1 MMHVATRN
9 TLQSRLL
16 LLPLLS
22 LPMTLATAANTLET
36 VQVTAKRPAG
46 GSGVGGFG
54 FGGGSGVHL
63 SESQMDNGGGG
74 GAIPTETAKEQPTDD
89 KEKDCNGRKGNP
101 VVLYSGNKVEP
112 ELDFASQGE
121 MGLFLQRNYNHYW
134 SATGLFGNHWLSNF
148 DYSLAF
154 TDANQL
160 AWVQR
165 PDGRR
170 IKYLKDPA
178 SGRWYEDKAQPIAYL
193 SANGDGTFT
202 LRNENNGTETYNAEG
217 YITRLS
223 NEQGV
228 SWTFSYA
235 DRYLQK
241 VTHSSGRSVSFGWAN
256 GQVSQVTDPAG
267 NIYRY
272 TYTPNVFGNGRGRLA
287 SSTLPGTPATTI
299 SYHYEDARF
308 PGALTGKSFDGV
320 RYSTFAYDA
329 ERRAISTEHN
339 GGIERFRFSY
349 AVRSTEPVLPPPAPT
364 RPGGVRADEERGWC
378 EQRTGGSRI
387 CYQPRSL
394 PVDSLPMESALGM
407 TAAAAPSLTRPV
419 DIDVTVTNPLG
430 RSTTYTFKDG
440 KMVSTKGDPSPNC
453 PASYKEQSY
462 DANGYPDL
470 VHDFQDNLTNF
481 DYSAQGYLL
490 KRVEAVGSSAER
502 TTLQEWDTTRNRLLK
517 TTVVGDLEVAYSYDD
532 RGNVA
537 SATER
542 NLTARGVPSQTRVT
556 RSTYTYHP
564 NGLKASIK
572 VDGPLAQDDV
582 TSVFNSQGDLT
593 SVTNALGHT
602 ISYSNYN
609 GLGLPGRIVNA
620 NGGVREL
627 TYDGRGRVVSDRTS
641 SGTGWAT
648 TAIGYTA
655 AGDIASLT
663 QPDGLTVRY
672 GYDAG
677 RRLTQEVRS
686 MGDGKWAWTRHSYNN
701 ASNRTRTE
709 VSQTDYPMDSM
720 VSGVIDEITHD
731 AQWNWFVRGWACST
745 GSAGSIQVDGYADG
759 NVYLGSTQA
768 NLASEPGVA
777 AACQASGSAYR
788 YQLPISLAQRQQL
801 GGRKFSVYGQSPQ
814 GRGQDRPLAN
824 SGVFAIPTANIVG
837 DIGGVTQDGNWNFFI
852 EGWACSVGVDASID
866 VHVYAGG
873 AAGGGTFVTSGRA
886 NLATDGNVANACQAR
901 GSAYWFKIPLDG
913 NVRSNHGGKALFVHG
928 ISPVGGPN
936 LTINRSGTFTVPA
949 VVRSAEFVSFNAYP
963 TNITNGRQSTLTI
976 QVRNTGNVVWD
987 GNTYLAWGQDQL
999 DQSRALAG
1007 PVSPGGIASFSIDV
1021 APYHDG
1027 IGIRSFAYIAQMAT
1041 SGMAWGPRPYT
1052 VIAVENADWYCP
1064 PNSTT
1069 CEAPM

>member
-1 MMHVATRN
+1 MTHVATRN

-16 LLPLLS
+16 LLPLLC
-22 LPMTLATAANTLET
+22 LPMALATAANTLET

-63 SESQMDNGGGG
+63 SESQMDNGGG

-193 SANGDGTFT
+193 SANGNGTFT
-202 LRNENNGTETYNAEG
+202 LRNENNDTETYNAEG

-287 SSTLPGTPATTI
+287 STTLPGTPATTI

-308 PGALTGKSFDGV
+308 PGALTGKSFNGV

-364 RPGGVRADEERGWC
+364 RPGGLRADEERGWC
-378 EQRTGGSRI
+378 EQRTGGTRI

-394 PVDSLPMESALGM
+394 PVGSLPMESALGM

-419 DIDVTVTNPLG
+419 DIDVTVINPLG

-502 TTLQEWDTTRNRLLK
+502 TTLQEWDTARNRLLK
-517 TTVVGDLEVAYSYDD
+517 TTVVGDLEVAYTYDD

-537 SATER
+537 SVTER

-556 RSTYTYHP
+556 RTTYTYHA
-564 NGLKASIK
+564 NGLKASVK

-641 SGTGWAT
+641 SGTVWAT

-663 QPDGLTVRY
+663 QPDGVTVRY

-788 YQLPISLAQRQQL
+788 YQLPISLAQRQQF

-873 AAGGGTFVTSGRA
+873 AAGGGTFVASGRA

-913 NVRSNHGGKALFVHG
+913 NVRSNHGGKALYVHG

-936 LTINRSGTFTVPA
+936 LTINRSGAFTVPA
-949 VVRSAEFVSFNAYP
+949 VVRSAELVSASTSAPHIFN
-963 TNITNGRQSTLTI
+963 GQSSSVTF
-976 QVRNTGNVVWD
+976 QFRNTGNVIWNPSD
-987 GNTYLAWGQDQL
+987 TYMVLRTLRTTEAIGL
-999 DQSRALAG
+999 SSPVAPSAVATFTVI
-1007 PVSPGGIASFSIDV
+1007 VSPVNTGSGVAQFGYMGQLASG
-1021 APYHDG
+1021 P
-1027 IGIRSFAYIAQMAT
+1027 T
-1041 SGMAWGPRPYT
+1041 AWGPQAQVT
-1052 VIAVENADWYCP
+1052 VRAENDKGSCNP
-1064 PNSTT
+1064 KF
-1069 CEAPM
+1069 CEEPR

>member
-1 MMHVATRN
+1 MTLLKTRMS
-9 TLQSRLL
+9 LSLALL
-16 LLPLLS
+16 LTPLS
-22 LPMTLATAANTLET
+22 LFGAGAKTPPTDLERIT
-36 VQVTAKRPAG
+36 VKPPVEDFEYPLWWSIDG
-46 GSGVGGFG
+46 GMQGGFD
-54 FGGGSGVHL
+54 GG
-63 SESQMDNGGGG
+63 MGGGG
-74 GAIPTETAKEQPTDD
+74 GSFPTETAKEQPTDD

-193 SANGDGTFT
+193 SANGDGTFA

-287 SSTLPGTPATTI
+287 STSLPGTPATTI

-378 EQRTGGSRI
+378 EQRPGGSRI

-394 PVDSLPMESALGM
+394 PVGSLPMERALGM

-419 DIDVTVTNPLG
+419 DIDVTVINPLG

-470 VHDFQDNLTNF
+470 VHDFQDNLTDF

-490 KRVEAVGSSAER
+490 KRVEAVGSSVER

-556 RSTYTYHP
+556 RSTYTYHA

-582 TSVFNSQGDLT
+582 TSVFNSQGDLI

-641 SGTGWAT
+641 SATGWAT
-648 TAIGYTA
+648 TAIGYTT

-663 QPDGLTVRY
+663 QPDGVTVRY

-709 VSQTDYPMDSM
+709 VSQTDYPMDTV

-768 NLASEPGVA
+768 NLASESGVA

-801 GGRKFSVYGQSPQ
+801 GGRKFSIYGQSPQ

-852 EGWACSVGVDASID
+852 EGWACSIGVDASID
-866 VHVYAGG
+866 VHVYAGNN
-873 AAGGGTFVTSGRA
+873 AWAGGTFVAGGRA

-901 GSAYWFKIPLDG
+901 GNAYWFKIPLDA
-913 NVRSNHGGKALFVHG
+913 NARSAHGGKALYVHG
-928 ISPVGGPN
+928 ISPWGGDH
-936 LTINRSGTFTVPA
+936 LTINRSGAFTIPA
-949 VVRSAEFVSFNAYP
+949 VVRNAELVSASASPRQIFNGGSS
-963 TNITNGRQSTLTI
+963 NLTF
-976 QVRNTGNVVWD
+976 QFRNTGNVVWNPGD
-987 GNTYLAWGQDQL
+987 TYLAFGILQL
-999 DQSRALAG
+999 NESMGLAAPVPPGAVATFTRSVG
-1007 PVSPGGIASFSIDV
+1007 PKNTGNGNVTFI
-1021 APYHDG
+1021 YK
-1027 IGIRSFAYIAQMAT
+1027 AQMA
-1041 SGMAWGPRPYT
+1041 SGGAAWGTEGRAT
-1052 VIAVENADWYCP
+1052 LSVENNKGSCGRV
-1064 PNSTT
+1064 T
-1069 CEAPM
+1069 CERPR

>member
-1 MMHVATRN
+1 MTHVATRN

-16 LLPLLS
+16 LLPLLC
-22 LPMTLATAANTLET
+22 LPMALATAANTLET

-63 SESQMDNGGGG
+63 SESQMDNGGG

-193 SANGDGTFT
+193 SANGNGTFT

-287 SSTLPGTPATTI
+287 STTLPGTPATTI

-308 PGALTGKSFDGV
+308 PGALTGKSFNGV

-364 RPGGVRADEERGWC
+364 RPGGLRADEERGWC
-378 EQRTGGSRI
+378 EQRTGGTRI

-394 PVDSLPMESALGM
+394 PVGSLPMESALGM

-419 DIDVTVTNPLG
+419 DIDVTVINPLG

-502 TTLQEWDTTRNRLLK
+502 TTLQEWDTARNRLLK
-517 TTVVGDLEVAYSYDD
+517 TTVVGDLEVAYTYDD

-537 SATER
+537 SVTER
-542 NLTARGVPSQTRVT
+542 NLTARGVLSQTRVT
-556 RSTYTYHP
+556 RTTYTYHA
-564 NGLKASIK
+564 NGLKASVK

-663 QPDGLTVRY
+663 QPDGVTVRY

-788 YQLPISLAQRQQL
+788 YQLPISLAQRQQF

-873 AAGGGTFVTSGRA
+873 AAGGGTFVASGRA

-913 NVRSNHGGKALFVHG
+913 NVRSNHGGKALYVHG

-936 LTINRSGTFTVPA
+936 LTINRSGAFTVPA
-949 VVRSAEFVSFNAYP
+949 VVRSAELVSASTSAPHIFN
-963 TNITNGRQSTLTI
+963 GQSSSVTF
-976 QVRNTGNVVWD
+976 QFRNTGNVIWNPSD
-987 GNTYLAWGQDQL
+987 TYMVLRTLRTTEAIGL
-999 DQSRALAG
+999 SSPVAPSAVATFTVI
-1007 PVSPGGIASFSIDV
+1007 VSPVNTGSGVAQFGYMGQLASG
-1021 APYHDG
+1021 P
-1027 IGIRSFAYIAQMAT
+1027 T
-1041 SGMAWGPRPYT
+1041 AWGPQAQVT
-1052 VIAVENADWYCP
+1052 VRAENDKGSCNP
-1064 PNSTT
+1064 KF
-1069 CEAPM
+1069 CEEPR

>member
-1 MMHVATRN
+1 MTHVATRN

-16 LLPLLS
+16 LLPLLC
-22 LPMTLATAANTLET
+22 LPMALATAANTLET

-63 SESQMDNGGGG
+63 SESQMDNGGG

-193 SANGDGTFT
+193 SANGNGTFT

-223 NEQGV
+223 NEQDV

-287 SSTLPGTPATTI
+287 STTLPGTPATTI

-308 PGALTGKSFDGV
+308 PGALTGKSFNGV

-364 RPGGVRADEERGWC
+364 RPGGLRADEERGWC
-378 EQRTGGSRI
+378 EQRTGGTRI

-394 PVDSLPMESALGM
+394 PVGSLPMESALGM

-419 DIDVTVTNPLG
+419 DIDVTVINPLG

-470 VHDFQDNLTNF
+470 VHDFQDNLTNL

-502 TTLQEWDTTRNRLLK
+502 TTLQEWDTARNRLLK
-517 TTVVGDLEVAYSYDD
+517 TTVVGDLEVAYTYDD

-537 SATER
+537 SVTER
-542 NLTARGVPSQTRVT
+542 NLTARGVLSQTRVT
-556 RSTYTYHP
+556 RTTYTYHA
-564 NGLKASIK
+564 NGLKASVK

-663 QPDGLTVRY
+663 QPDGVTVRY

-788 YQLPISLAQRQQL
+788 YQLPISLAQRQQF

-873 AAGGGTFVTSGRA
+873 AAGGGTFVASGRA

-913 NVRSNHGGKALFVHG
+913 NVRSNHGGKALYVHG

-936 LTINRSGTFTVPA
+936 LTINRSGAFTVPA
-949 VVRSAEFVSFNAYP
+949 VVRSAELVSASTSAPHIFN
-963 TNITNGRQSTLTI
+963 GQSSSVTF
-976 QVRNTGNVVWD
+976 QFRNTGNVIWNPSD
-987 GNTYLAWGQDQL
+987 TYMVLRTLRTTEAIGL
-999 DQSRALAG
+999 SSPVAPSAVATFTVI
-1007 PVSPGGIASFSIDV
+1007 VSPVNTGSGVAQFGYMGQLASG
-1021 APYHDG
+1021 P
-1027 IGIRSFAYIAQMAT
+1027 T
-1041 SGMAWGPRPYT
+1041 AWGPQAQVT
-1052 VIAVENADWYCP
+1052 VRAENDKGSCNP
-1064 PNSTT
+1064 KF
-1069 CEAPM
+1069 CEEPR

>member
-1 MMHVATRN
+1 MTLLKTRMS
-9 TLQSRLL
+9 LCLALL
-16 LLPLLS
+16 LTPLS
-22 LPMTLATAANTLET
+22 LFGAGAKTPPTDLERIT
-36 VQVTAKRPAG
+36 VKPPVEDFEYPLWWSIDG
-46 GSGVGGFG
+46 GMQGGFD
-54 FGGGSGVHL
+54 GG
-63 SESQMDNGGGG
+63 MGGGG
-74 GAIPTETAKEQPTDD
+74 GSFPTETAKEQPTDD

-193 SANGDGTFT
+193 SANGDGTFA

-287 SSTLPGTPATTI
+287 STSLPGTPATTI

-378 EQRTGGSRI
+378 EQRPGGSRI

-394 PVDSLPMESALGM
+394 PVGSLPMERALGM

-419 DIDVTVTNPLG
+419 DIDVTVINPLG

-470 VHDFQDNLTNF
+470 VHDFQDNLTDF

-490 KRVEAVGSSAER
+490 KRVEAVGSSVER

-556 RSTYTYHP
+556 RSTYTYHA

-582 TSVFNSQGDLT
+582 TSVFNSQGDLI

-641 SGTGWAT
+641 SATGWAT
-648 TAIGYTA
+648 TAIGYTT

-663 QPDGLTVRY
+663 QPDGVTVRY

-709 VSQTDYPMDSM
+709 VSQTDYPMDTV

-768 NLASEPGVA
+768 NLASESGVA

-801 GGRKFSVYGQSPQ
+801 GGRKFSIYGQSPQ

-852 EGWACSVGVDASID
+852 EGWACSIGVDASID
-866 VHVYAGG
+866 VHVYAGNN
-873 AAGGGTFVTSGRA
+873 AWAGGTFVAGGRA

-901 GSAYWFKIPLDG
+901 GNAYWFKIPLDA
-913 NVRSNHGGKALFVHG
+913 NARSAHGGKALYVHG
-928 ISPVGGPN
+928 ISPWGGDH
-936 LTINRSGTFTVPA
+936 LTINRSGAFTIPA
-949 VVRSAEFVSFNAYP
+949 VVRNAELVSASASPRQIFNGGSS
-963 TNITNGRQSTLTI
+963 NLTF
-976 QVRNTGNVVWD
+976 QFRNTGNVVWNPGD
-987 GNTYLAWGQDQL
+987 TYLAFGILQL
-999 DQSRALAG
+999 NESMGLAAPVPPGAVATFTRSVG
-1007 PVSPGGIASFSIDV
+1007 PKNTGNGNVTFI
-1021 APYHDG
+1021 YK
-1027 IGIRSFAYIAQMAT
+1027 AQMAS
-1041 SGMAWGPRPYT
+1041 SGAAWGTEGRAT
-1052 VIAVENADWYCP
+1052 LSVENNKGSCGRV
-1064 PNSTT
+1064 T
-1069 CEAPM
+1069 CERPR

>member
-1 MMHVATRN
+1 MTHVATRN

-36 VQVTAKRPAG
+36 VQVVATRPAG
-46 GSGVGGFG
+46 GGGVGGFG

-63 SESQMDNGGGG
+63 SESQMDNGGG

-202 LRNENNGTETYNAEG
+202 LRNENNGAETYNAEG

-228 SWTFSYA
+228 SWTFSYV

-241 VTHSSGRSVSFGWAN
+241 VTHSSGRSISFGWAN
-256 GQVSQVTDPAG
+256 GQVTQVTDPAG

-287 SSTLPGTPATTI
+287 STTLPGTPATTI

-339 GGIERFRFSY
+339 GGVERFRFSY

-364 RPGGVRADEERGWC
+364 RPGGFRTDEERGWC
-378 EQRTGGSRI
+378 EQRPGGSRI

-407 TAAAAPSLTRPV
+407 TAAASPGLTRPV
-419 DIDVTVTNPLG
+419 DIDVTVVNPLG

-517 TTVVGDLEVAYSYDD
+517 TTVVGDLEAAYTYDD

-537 SATER
+537 SVTER

-556 RSTYTYHP
+556 RSVYTYHP

-582 TSVFNSQGDLT
+582 TSVFNSQGDLA

-602 ISYSNYN
+602 VSYSNFN

-641 SGTGWAT
+641 SATGWAT
-648 TAIGYTA
+648 TTIGYTP

-663 QPDGLTVRY
+663 QPDGVTIRY
-672 GYDAG
+672 SYDAG
-677 RRLTQEVRS
+677 RRLIQEVRS

-709 VSQTDYPMDSM
+709 VSHTDYPIDT
-720 VSGVIDEITHD
+720 VVTGTIDEITHD
-731 AQWNWFVRGWACST
+731 GQWNWFVRGWACST

-759 NVYLGSTQA
+759 NIYLGSTQA

-777 AACQASGSAYR
+777 AACQASGSSYR

-801 GGRKFSVYGQSPQ
+801 GGRKFSIYAQSPQ
-814 GRGQDRPLAN
+814 GRNQDRPLAN
-824 SGVFAIPTANIVG
+824 SGAFAIPSANIVG
-837 DIGGVTQDGNWNFFI
+837 DIGGVTQDGNWNFFV
-852 EGWACSVGVDASID
+852 EGWACSMGVDASID
-866 VHVYAGG
+866 VHVYAGSS
-873 AAGGGTFVTSGRA
+873 AWTGGTFVASGRA
-886 NLATDGNVANACQAR
+886 NLATDGNVANACQAH
-901 GSAYWFKIPLDG
+901 GNAYWFKIPLDA
-913 NVRSNHGGKALFVHG
+913 NLRSAHGDKALYVHG
-928 ISPVGGPN
+928 ISPWGGDH
-936 LTINRSGTFTVPA
+936 LTINRSGAFTIPA
-949 VVRSAEFVSFNAYP
+949 VVRNAELVSASASPRQIFNGGSS
-963 TNITNGRQSTLTI
+963 NLTF
-976 QVRNTGNVVWD
+976 QFRNTGNVVWNPGD
-987 GNTYLAWGQDQL
+987 TYLAFGILQL
-999 DQSRALAG
+999 NESMGLAG
-1007 PVSPGGIASFSIDV
+1007 PVPPGAV
-1021 APYHDG
+1021 ATFT
-1027 IGIRSFAYIAQMAT
+1027 RSVGPKNTGNGNVTFIYKAQMA
-1041 SGMAWGPRPYT
+1041 SGGAAWGTEGRAT
-1052 VIAVENADWYCP
+1052 LSVENNKGSCGRV
-1064 PNSTT
+1064 T
-1069 CEAPM
+1069 CERPR

>member
-1 MMHVATRN
+1 MTHVATRN

-22 LPMTLATAANTLET
+22 LPMTLATATNTLET
-36 VQVTAKRPAG
+36 VQVTATLPVG
-46 GSGVGGFG
+46 GGGAGGFG

-193 SANGDGTFT
+193 AANGDGTFT
-202 LRNENNGTETYNAEG
+202 LRNENNGTEIYNAEG

-228 SWTFSYA
+228 SWTFSYT

-241 VTHSSGRSVSFGWAN
+241 VTHSSGRSISFGWTN

-287 SSTLPGTPATTI
+287 STTLPGAPATTI
-299 SYHYEDARF
+299 SYHYEDGRF

-349 AVRSTEPVLPPPAPT
+349 AVRSTEPVLPPPAPA

-378 EQRTGGSRI
+378 EQRPGGSRI

-419 DIDVTVTNPLG
+419 DIDVTVINPLG

-440 KMVSTKGDPSPNC
+440 KIVSTKGDPSPNC

-490 KRVEAVGSSAER
+490 KRVEAVGSTAER
-502 TTLQEWDTTRNRLLK
+502 TTLQEWDTARNRLLK
-517 TTVVGDLEVAYSYDD
+517 TTVVGDLEVAYTYDD

-537 SATER
+537 SVTER

-556 RSTYTYHP
+556 RTTYSYHA

-572 VDGPLAQDDV
+572 IDGPLPQDDV
-582 TSVFNSQGDLT
+582 TSTFNNQGDLT
-593 SVTNALGHT
+593 STTNALGHT
-602 ISYSNYN
+602 ISYSNFN

-648 TAIGYTA
+648 TAIGYTS

-663 QPDGLTVRY
+663 QPDGVTVRY

-677 RRLTQEVRS
+677 RRLTHEVRS
-686 MGDGKWAWTRHSYNN
+686 LGDGTWAWTRHSYNN

-709 VSQTDYPMDSM
+709 VSQTDYPIDTAVKGM
-720 VSGVIDEITHD
+720 IDEITHD
-731 AQWNWFVRGWACST
+731 GQWNWFARGWACST
-745 GSAGSIQVDGYADG
+745 GSAGSIQVDGYAEG

-777 AACQASGSAYR
+777 AACQASGNGYR

-801 GGRKFSVYGQSPQ
+801 GGRKFSIYGVSPKGAQ
-814 GRGQDRPLAN
+814 HNQALGN
-824 SGVFAIPTANIVG
+824 SGNFAIPTATIIG
-837 DIGGVTQDGNWNFFI
+837 DVAGVTNDANWNFSVQ
-852 EGWACSVGVDASID
+852 GWACSVGVNAATT
-866 VHVYAGG
+866 VHIYAGG
-873 AAGGGTFVTSGRA
+873 PAGAGTYLGSVTGTLVPNDDVKA
-886 NLATDGNVANACQAR
+886 ACQSQ
-901 GSAYWFKIPLDG
+901 GAYWFGFTLD
-913 NVRSNHGGKALFVHG
+913 SNMRNAHGGKPIYVHG
-928 ISPVGGPN
+928 ISPSGQAH
-936 LTINRSGTFTVPA
+936 LLLNRSGTFTVPA
-949 VVRSAEFVSFNAYP
+949 VVRNAEVVGASAYP
-963 TNITNGRQSTLTI
+963 YQIFNGGSSTLI
-976 QVRNTGNVVWD
+976 FEFRNTSNVVWNPGD
-987 GNTYLAWGQDQL
+987 TYLAFGLNQPNENI
-999 DQSRALAG
+999 ALSA
-1007 PVSPGGIASFSIDV
+1007 PVPPGGVARFSRSVGPNNPGSGNRTFSYVARMASGGV
-1021 APYHDG
+1021 
-1027 IGIRSFAYIAQMAT
+1027 
-1041 SGMAWGPRPYT
+1041 AWGAEAK
-1052 VIAVENADWYCP
+1052 VFLSVENNKGSCGRVV
-1064 PNSTT
+1064 
-1069 CEAPM
+1069 CERPR

>member
-1 MMHVATRN
+1 MTHVATRN

-36 VQVTAKRPAG
+36 VQVTATLPVG
-46 GSGVGGFG
+46 GGGAGGFG

-193 SANGDGTFT
+193 AANGDGTFT
-202 LRNENNGTETYNAEG
+202 LRNENNGTEIYNAEG

-228 SWTFSYA
+228 SWTFSYT

-241 VTHSSGRSVSFGWAN
+241 VTHSSGRSISFGWTN

-287 SSTLPGTPATTI
+287 STTLPGAPATTI
-299 SYHYEDARF
+299 SYHYEDGRF

-339 GGIERFRFSY
+339 GGIERFRFNY
-349 AVRSTEPVLPPPAPT
+349 AVRSTEPVLPPPAPA

-378 EQRTGGSRI
+378 EQRPGGSRI

-419 DIDVTVTNPLG
+419 DIDVTVINPLG

-490 KRVEAVGSSAER
+490 KRVEAVGSTAER
-502 TTLQEWDTTRNRLLK
+502 TTLQEWDTARNRLLK
-517 TTVVGDLEVAYSYDD
+517 TTAVGDLEVAYTYDD

-537 SATER
+537 SVTER

-556 RSTYTYHP
+556 RTTYSYHA

-572 VDGPLAQDDV
+572 IDGPLPQDDV
-582 TSVFNSQGDLT
+582 TSTFNNQGDLT
-593 SVTNALGHT
+593 STTNALGHT

-627 TYDGRGRVVSDRTS
+627 TYDGRGRVLFDRTS

-648 TAIGYTA
+648 TAFGYTA

-663 QPDGLTVRY
+663 QPDGVTVRY

-709 VSQTDYPMDSM
+709 VSQTDYPLDSV

-777 AACQASGSAYR
+777 AACKASGSAYR

-824 SGVFAIPTANIVG
+824 SGVFAIPTASIVG

-852 EGWACSVGVDASID
+852 EGWACSAGVDASID

-873 AAGGGTFVTSGRA
+873 AAGGGTFVASSRA

-913 NVRSNHGGKALFVHG
+913 NVRSNHGGKALYVHG

-936 LTINRSGTFTVPA
+936 LTINRSGAFTVPA
-949 VVRSAEFVSFNAYP
+949 VVRSAELVSASTSAPHIFN
-963 TNITNGRQSTLTI
+963 GQSSSVTF
-976 QVRNTGNVVWD
+976 QFRNTGNVIWNPSD
-987 GNTYLAWGQDQL
+987 TYMVLRTLRTSEAIGL
-999 DQSRALAG
+999 SSPVAPGAVATFTVI
-1007 PVSPGGIASFSIDV
+1007 VSPVNTGSGVAQFGYMGQLASG
-1021 APYHDG
+1021 P
-1027 IGIRSFAYIAQMAT
+1027 T
-1041 SGMAWGPRPYT
+1041 SWGPQAQVT
-1052 VIAVENADWYCP
+1052 VRAENDKGSCNP
-1064 PNSTT
+1064 KF
-1069 CEAPM
+1069 CEEPR

>member
-1 MMHVATRN
+1 
-9 TLQSRLL
+9 
-16 LLPLLS
+16 
-22 LPMTLATAANTLET
+22 
-36 VQVTAKRPAG
+36 
-46 GSGVGGFG
+46 
-54 FGGGSGVHL
+54 
-63 SESQMDNGGGG
+63 
-74 GAIPTETAKEQPTDD
+74 
-89 KEKDCNGRKGNP
+89 
-101 VVLYSGNKVEP
+101 
-112 ELDFASQGE
+112 
-121 MGLFLQRNYNHYW
+121 
-134 SATGLFGNHWLSNF
+134 
-148 DYSLAF
+148 
-154 TDANQL
+154 
-160 AWVQR
+160 
-165 PDGRR
+165 
-170 IKYLKDPA
+170 
-178 SGRWYEDKAQPIAYL
+178 
-193 SANGDGTFT
+193 
-202 LRNENNGTETYNAEG
+202 
-217 YITRLS
+217 
-223 NEQGV
+223 
-228 SWTFSYA
+228 
-235 DRYLQK
+235 
-241 VTHSSGRSVSFGWAN
+241 
-256 GQVSQVTDPAG
+256 
-267 NIYRY
+267 
-272 TYTPNVFGNGRGRLA
+272 
-287 SSTLPGTPATTI
+287 
-299 SYHYEDARF
+299 
-308 PGALTGKSFDGV
+308 
-320 RYSTFAYDA
+320 
-329 ERRAISTEHN
+329 
-339 GGIERFRFSY
+339 
-349 AVRSTEPVLPPPAPT
+349 
-364 RPGGVRADEERGWC
+364 
-378 EQRTGGSRI
+378 
-387 CYQPRSL
+387 
-394 PVDSLPMESALGM
+394 M

-419 DIDVTVTNPLG
+419 DIDVTVINPLG

-440 KMVSTKGDPSPNC
+440 KMVSTNGDPSPNC

-502 TTLQEWDTTRNRLLK
+502 TTLQEWDTARNRLLK
-517 TTVVGDLEVAYSYDD
+517 TTVVGDLEVAYTYDD

-537 SATER
+537 SVTER
-542 NLTARGVPSQTRVT
+542 NLTARGVLSQTRVT
-556 RSTYTYHP
+556 RTTYTYHA
-564 NGLKASIK
+564 NGLKASVK

-663 QPDGLTVRY
+663 QPDGVTVRY

-788 YQLPISLAQRQQL
+788 YQLPISLAQRQQF

-873 AAGGGTFVTSGRA
+873 AAGGGTFIASGRA
-886 NLATDGNVANACQAR
+886 NMATDGNVANACQAR
-901 GSAYWFKIPLDG
+901 GNAYWFKIPLDG
-913 NVRSNHGGKALFVHG
+913 NVRSNHGEKHYTCTESRL
-928 ISPVGGPN
+928 
-936 LTINRSGTFTVPA
+936 LA
-949 VVRSAEFVSFNAYP
+949 VR
-963 TNITNGRQSTLTI
+963 T
-976 QVRNTGNVVWD
+976 
-987 GNTYLAWGQDQL
+987 
-999 DQSRALAG
+999 
-1007 PVSPGGIASFSIDV
+1007 
-1021 APYHDG
+1021 
-1027 IGIRSFAYIAQMAT
+1027 
-1041 SGMAWGPRPYT
+1041 
-1052 VIAVENADWYCP
+1052 
-1064 PNSTT
+1064 
-1069 CEAPM
+1069 

>member
-1 MMHVATRN
+1 MTHVATRN

-36 VQVTAKRPAG
+36 VQVTATLPVG
-46 GSGVGGFG
+46 GGGAGGFG

-193 SANGDGTFT
+193 AANGDGTFT
-202 LRNENNGTETYNAEG
+202 LRNENNGTEIYNAEG

-228 SWTFSYA
+228 SWTFSYT

-241 VTHSSGRSVSFGWAN
+241 VTHSSGRSISFGWTN

-287 SSTLPGTPATTI
+287 STTLPGAPATTI
-299 SYHYEDARF
+299 SYHYEDGRF

-349 AVRSTEPVLPPPAPT
+349 AVRSTEPVLPPPAPA

-378 EQRTGGSRI
+378 EQRPGGSRI

-419 DIDVTVTNPLG
+419 DIDVTVINPLG

-440 KMVSTKGDPSPNC
+440 KIVSTKGDPSPNC

-490 KRVEAVGSSAER
+490 KRLKRSAAR
-502 TTLQEWDTTRNRLLK
+502 P
-517 TTVVGDLEVAYSYDD
+517 
-532 RGNVA
+532 NVRRCR
-537 SATER
+537 S
-542 NLTARGVPSQTRVT
+542 GIPRVT
-556 RSTYTYHP
+556 GCSRP
-564 NGLKASIK
+564 RWWVILKS
-572 VDGPLAQDDV
+572 P
-582 TSVFNSQGDLT
+582 TPM
-593 SVTNALGHT
+593 T
-602 ISYSNYN
+602 I
-609 GLGLPGRIVNA
+609 
-620 NGGVREL
+620 
-627 TYDGRGRVVSDRTS
+627 
-641 SGTGWAT
+641 
-648 TAIGYTA
+648 
-655 AGDIASLT
+655 
-663 QPDGLTVRY
+663 
-672 GYDAG
+672 
-677 RRLTQEVRS
+677 
-686 MGDGKWAWTRHSYNN
+686 
-701 ASNRTRTE
+701 
-709 VSQTDYPMDSM
+709 
-720 VSGVIDEITHD
+720 
-731 AQWNWFVRGWACST
+731 
-745 GSAGSIQVDGYADG
+745 
-759 NVYLGSTQA
+759 
-768 NLASEPGVA
+768 
-777 AACQASGSAYR
+777 
-788 YQLPISLAQRQQL
+788 
-801 GGRKFSVYGQSPQ
+801 
-814 GRGQDRPLAN
+814 
-824 SGVFAIPTANIVG
+824 
-837 DIGGVTQDGNWNFFI
+837 
-852 EGWACSVGVDASID
+852 
-866 VHVYAGG
+866 
-873 AAGGGTFVTSGRA
+873 
-886 NLATDGNVANACQAR
+886 
-901 GSAYWFKIPLDG
+901 
-913 NVRSNHGGKALFVHG
+913 
-928 ISPVGGPN
+928 
-936 LTINRSGTFTVPA
+936 
-949 VVRSAEFVSFNAYP
+949 AE
-963 TNITNGRQSTLTI
+963 T
-976 QVRNTGNVVWD
+976 
-987 GNTYLAWGQDQL
+987 
-999 DQSRALAG
+999 
-1007 PVSPGGIASFSIDV
+1007 
-1021 APYHDG
+1021 
-1027 IGIRSFAYIAQMAT
+1027 
-1041 SGMAWGPRPYT
+1041 
-1052 VIAVENADWYCP
+1052 
-1064 PNSTT
+1064 
-1069 CEAPM
+1069 

>member
-1 MMHVATRN
+1 MTLLKTRMS
-9 TLQSRLL
+9 LSLALL
-16 LLPLLS
+16 LTPLS
-22 LPMTLATAANTLET
+22 LFGAGAKTPPTDLERIT
-36 VQVTAKRPAG
+36 VKPPVEDFEYPLWWSIDG
-46 GSGVGGFG
+46 GMQGGFD
-54 FGGGSGVHL
+54 GG
-63 SESQMDNGGGG
+63 MGGGG
-74 GAIPTETAKEQPTDD
+74 GSFPTETAKEQPTDD

-193 SANGDGTFT
+193 SANGDGTFA

-287 SSTLPGTPATTI
+287 STSLPGTPATTI

-378 EQRTGGSRI
+378 EQRPGGSRI

-394 PVDSLPMESALGM
+394 PVGSLPMERALGM

-419 DIDVTVTNPLG
+419 DIDVTVINPLG

-470 VHDFQDNLTNF
+470 VHDFQDNLTDF

-490 KRVEAVGSSAER
+490 KRVEAVGSSVER

-556 RSTYTYHP
+556 RSTYTYHA

-582 TSVFNSQGDLT
+582 TSVFNSQGDLI

-641 SGTGWAT
+641 SATGWAT
-648 TAIGYTA
+648 TAIGYTT

-663 QPDGLTVRY
+663 QPDGVTVRY

-709 VSQTDYPMDSM
+709 VSQTDYPMDTV

-768 NLASEPGVA
+768 NLASESGVA

-801 GGRKFSVYGQSPQ
+801 GGRKFSIYGQSPQ

-852 EGWACSVGVDASID
+852 EGWACSIGVDASID
-866 VHVYAGG
+866 VHVYAGNN
-873 AAGGGTFVTSGRA
+873 AWVGGTFVAGGRA

-901 GSAYWFKIPLDG
+901 GNAYWFKIPLDA
-913 NVRSNHGGKALFVHG
+913 NARSAHGGKALYVHG
-928 ISPVGGPN
+928 ISPWGGDH
-936 LTINRSGTFTVPA
+936 LTINRSGAFTIPA
-949 VVRSAEFVSFNAYP
+949 VVRNAELVSASASPRQIFNGGSS
-963 TNITNGRQSTLTI
+963 NLTF
-976 QVRNTGNVVWD
+976 QFRNTGNVVWNPGD
-987 GNTYLAWGQDQL
+987 TYLAFGILQL
-999 DQSRALAG
+999 NESMGLAAPVPPGAVATFTRSVG
-1007 PVSPGGIASFSIDV
+1007 PKNTGNGNVTFI
-1021 APYHDG
+1021 YK
-1027 IGIRSFAYIAQMAT
+1027 AQMA
-1041 SGMAWGPRPYT
+1041 SGGAAWGTEGRAT
-1052 VIAVENADWYCP
+1052 LSVENNKGSCGRV
-1064 PNSTT
+1064 T
-1069 CEAPM
+1069 CERPR